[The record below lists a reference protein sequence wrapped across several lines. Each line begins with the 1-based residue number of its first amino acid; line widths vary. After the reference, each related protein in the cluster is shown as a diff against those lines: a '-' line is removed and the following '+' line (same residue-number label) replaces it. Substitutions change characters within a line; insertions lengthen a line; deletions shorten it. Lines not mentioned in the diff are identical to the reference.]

1 MDQFSVLQQLG
12 QLNSSEAG
20 QVFRDFLRGA
30 VRDSLIGVMAEEVVE
45 LCGLKHQTGAN
56 ADNYRAGS
64 APGTVL
70 HEGQREDIQRPRVR
84 RRKRD
89 NTTIEVPLS
98 SYRAARE
105 SGQLDEMLMQA
116 LIAGVSGREMKRVH
130 SKSPKSTRSSV
141 SRLWKKQGAK
151 LLAELR
157 SRDIASHEFLVLL
170 LDGIHLSKDQMA
182 IVAVGITSEGKK
194 VVLDF
199 ELGSS
204 ESYEV
209 CKDLVSRMILRGF
222 MANNGLLA
230 LLDGSAALDKTVRE
244 MFPEAVI
251 QRCLIHKERNIK
263 RRLARR
269 DWPELSRLFKRLRE
283 VEGAQAG
290 QEAYNDIEQFLKQKN
305 AASLESFHEAG
316 DLLLS
321 VHRLGVPATL
331 HKTLLSTNLI
341 ENPFR
346 NVRRK
351 IGRVTRFRG
360 ETDQASHW
368 LACGLL
374 EAESGFRKVSG
385 YRDLPK
391 LAEALQRDLEEKLS
405 KA

>member
-1 MDQFSVLQQLG
+1 MFMQ
-12 QLNSSEAG
+12 
-20 QVFRDFLRGA
+20 
-30 VRDSLIGVMAEEVVE
+30 SLI
-45 LCGLKHQTGAN
+45 
-56 ADNYRAGS
+56 S
-64 APGTVL
+64 
-70 HEGQREDIQRPRVR
+70 
-84 RRKRD
+84 
-89 NTTIEVPLS
+89 
-98 SYRAARE
+98 
-105 SGQLDEMLMQA
+105 
-116 LIAGVSGREMKRVH
+116 GVSGREMKRVH
-130 SKSPKSTRSSV
+130 PKSPKSSRSSV
-141 SRLWKKQGAK
+141 SRLWKKQGAR

-157 SRDIASHEFLVLL
+157 SRDIATNEWLVLL

-182 IVAVGITSEGKK
+182 IVAVGITNEGKK

-209 CKDLVSRMILRGF
+209 CKDLIIRLISRDF
-222 MANNGLLA
+222 QAPNGLLA
-230 LLDGSAALDKTVRE
+230 LLDGSAALDKAVRE
-244 MFPEAVI
+244 MFPRAVV
-251 QRCLIHKERNIK
+251 QRCVIHKERNIK

-269 DWPELSRLFKRLRE
+269 DWPELGRLFKRLRE

-290 QEAYNDIEQFLKQKN
+290 QEAYDDIEKFLKKKN
-305 AASLESFHEAG
+305 AAALESFQEAG
-316 DLLLS
+316 ELLTS

-368 LACGLL
+368 LTCGLL
-374 EAESGFRKVSG
+374 EAERGFRRVTG

-391 LAEALQRDLEEKLS
+391 LAEALLADLTVKLTPS
-405 KA
+405 G

>member
-1 MDQFSVLQQLG
+1 MDQFNVLQQLG
-12 QLNSSEAG
+12 QLKSSEAG

-30 VRDSLIGVMAEEVVE
+30 VRECLVGVMADEVAE
-45 LCGLKHQTGAN
+45 LCGPKHRPSAN
-56 ADNYRAGS
+56 ADHFRSGS
-64 APGTVL
+64 APGVAL
-70 HEGQREDIQRPRVR
+70 HEGQREEIQRPRVR
-84 RRKRD
+84 RKKRGGKSE
-89 NTTIEVPLS
+89 EVSLK
-98 SYRAARE
+98 SYAAAQE
-105 SGQLDEMLMQA
+105 TAQLDEMLIQA
-116 LIAGVSGREMKRVH
+116 LVSGVSGREMEKVH
-130 SKSPKSTRSSV
+130 PKSPKSSRSSV

-157 SRDIASHEFLVLL
+157 SRDIATNEFLVLL

-209 CKDLVSRMILRGF
+209 CKDLVLRLVLRGF
-222 MANNGLLA
+222 VANNGLLA

-283 VEGAQAG
+283 VEGADAG
-290 QEAYNDIEQFLKQKN
+290 QEAYNDIEIFLKQKN
-305 AASLESFHEAG
+305 AAALESFQEAG
-316 DLLLS
+316 ELLLS

-385 YRDLPK
+385 YRDLPE